1 MLDLTCKN
9 AILTKDRISIS
20 KYFREYFDK
29 NYRNTVTGEVLC
41 VPAPDYPGLE
51 SHRKT
56 ILKTLGNWCNNTNQK
71 RNFKGFVIDNYNLNA
86 HLNFLKYP
94 TNFFEKN
101 DVDLSNT
108 TIVYNPVKRAVLI
121 IRTAEDGNL
130 KREMELSTMDLIKL
144 VLLYKN
150 VLAKSNVTVINLL
163 LTKERLVEYP
173 WACKNCQFQIILAEY
188 LESSESLENWWVQ
201 NEEKLIKCSRCHE
214 KFDKDFDF
222 NFLAELIGF
231 LASFQFEREGLYGD
245 GLPSLTDDP
254 AQQLSEMVLMTSE
267 QRNIAYSADKH
278 ILIEGCYGSGK
289 TIVANK
295 KAEIIFESLG
305 REDSLYYIICDSRS
319 MLNVKIKSNYP
330 QMNVDRHEEQNQKS
344 QSSMIEEILQKDSKK
359 GKLNLIFD
367 EFDGE
372 SLIKREAEK
381 LNKLFKTNER
391 IKDSNVIL
399 IPQPIKITRKFNNDE
414 RKKNMFDMLETFKKK
429 ELTFN
434 MRTTVEINNLVTA
447 TVNALHSHKPVHY
460 SSEKEKIINATV
472 ALEKPVD
479 QSSQEKRETSTSVS
493 SEKTVH
499 QKSRKITEK
508 NTKETFPLEYKHFKL
523 DEVCDLQKSAT
534 EESSA
539 TKITSTFHHM
549 HSKECGRNITSEIP
563 NLFEI
568 DHPEDGLQ
576 LIIKLMVI
584 LQKLMEKQSIPRENN
599 HLCISQMK
607 DLTNMADMEQHVI
620 LHFDTK
626 NCIPEIFWMVFK
638 LMNFSDKEITT
649 NYGEFKINKSKK
661 IFICD
666 YRKFRGLEYPRVIV
680 VLDPSLDHL
689 LHYLPECFNRCT
701 TFLNIIIVQMLNVDE
716 RQSPNRSF
724 RHIIE
729 SWKQPLNHQQ
739 LVKEWKIDAVD
750 VARDYS
756 EIVISSNSEKILMKI
771 EPDVSTALEVKIKE
785 FKDDFQKMTEND
797 SQKKYDLMQIE
808 RDKKR

>member
-1 MLDLTCKN
+1 
-9 AILTKDRISIS
+9 
-20 KYFREYFDK
+20 
-29 NYRNTVTGEVLC
+29 
-41 VPAPDYPGLE
+41 
-51 SHRKT
+51 
-56 ILKTLGNWCNNTNQK
+56 
-71 RNFKGFVIDNYNLNA
+71 
-86 HLNFLKYP
+86 
-94 TNFFEKN
+94 
-101 DVDLSNT
+101 
-108 TIVYNPVKRAVLI
+108 
-121 IRTAEDGNL
+121 
-130 KREMELSTMDLIKL
+130 
-144 VLLYKN
+144 
-150 VLAKSNVTVINLL
+150 
-163 LTKERLVEYP
+163 
-173 WACKNCQFQIILAEY
+173 
-188 LESSESLENWWVQ
+188 
-201 NEEKLIKCSRCHE
+201 
-214 KFDKDFDF
+214 
-222 NFLAELIGF
+222 
-231 LASFQFEREGLYGD
+231 
-245 GLPSLTDDP
+245 
-254 AQQLSEMVLMTSE
+254 
-267 QRNIAYSADKH
+267 
-278 ILIEGCYGSGK
+278 
-289 TIVANK
+289 
-295 KAEIIFESLG
+295 
-305 REDSLYYIICDSRS
+305 
-319 MLNVKIKSNYP
+319 
-330 QMNVDRHEEQNQKS
+330 
-344 QSSMIEEILQKDSKK
+344 
-359 GKLNLIFD
+359 
-367 EFDGE
+367 
-372 SLIKREAEK
+372 
-381 LNKLFKTNER
+381 
-391 IKDSNVIL
+391 
-399 IPQPIKITRKFNNDE
+399 
-414 RKKNMFDMLETFKKK
+414 
-429 ELTFN
+429 

>member
-1 MLDLTCKN
+1 
-9 AILTKDRISIS
+9 
-20 KYFREYFDK
+20 
-29 NYRNTVTGEVLC
+29 
-41 VPAPDYPGLE
+41 
-51 SHRKT
+51 
-56 ILKTLGNWCNNTNQK
+56 
-71 RNFKGFVIDNYNLNA
+71 
-86 HLNFLKYP
+86 
-94 TNFFEKN
+94 
-101 DVDLSNT
+101 
-108 TIVYNPVKRAVLI
+108 
-121 IRTAEDGNL
+121 
-130 KREMELSTMDLIKL
+130 
-144 VLLYKN
+144 
-150 VLAKSNVTVINLL
+150 
-163 LTKERLVEYP
+163 
-173 WACKNCQFQIILAEY
+173 
-188 LESSESLENWWVQ
+188 
-201 NEEKLIKCSRCHE
+201 
-214 KFDKDFDF
+214 
-222 NFLAELIGF
+222 
-231 LASFQFEREGLYGD
+231 
-245 GLPSLTDDP
+245 
-254 AQQLSEMVLMTSE
+254 
-267 QRNIAYSADKH
+267 
-278 ILIEGCYGSGK
+278 
-289 TIVANK
+289 
-295 KAEIIFESLG
+295 
-305 REDSLYYIICDSRS
+305 
-319 MLNVKIKSNYP
+319 
-330 QMNVDRHEEQNQKS
+330 
-344 QSSMIEEILQKDSKK
+344 
-359 GKLNLIFD
+359 
-367 EFDGE
+367 
-372 SLIKREAEK
+372 
-381 LNKLFKTNER
+381 
-391 IKDSNVIL
+391 
-399 IPQPIKITRKFNNDE
+399 
-414 RKKNMFDMLETFKKK
+414 
-429 ELTFN
+429 
-434 MRTTVEINNLVTA
+434 
-447 TVNALHSHKPVHY
+447 
-460 SSEKEKIINATV
+460 
-472 ALEKPVD
+472 
-479 QSSQEKRETSTSVS
+479 
-493 SEKTVH
+493 
-499 QKSRKITEK
+499 
-508 NTKETFPLEYKHFKL
+508 
-523 DEVCDLQKSAT
+523 
-534 EESSA
+534 
-539 TKITSTFHHM
+539 M
-549 HSKECGRNITSEIP
+549 HSKECGRNITSEMP